1 MEQVRNPTIETPL
14 QADGFRPAFREIAQ
28 FLARPA
34 SDTVLFSDTPFD
46 ELRPSVEDVERLAAR
61 IGLEVAQHGSREL
74 ASGGIDLPVLVI
86 FEDGSAQ
93 ALLETLPDD
102 RIRTSL
108 MPDPASEK
116 GVSLA
121 ELLAKKIRLILSF
134 NVVYLNHLENAEG
147 GAGGRIEKRHWLT
160 TTLAPFWR
168 SYAQVA
174 IAALFVNLLAL
185 ASPLFVMN
193 VYDRVLPNQA
203 TATLWVLALGVA
215 GAVLF
220 DLLLKSVR
228 AALIDYAGRKAD
240 LKLSYLLFEKVLHAT
255 LASRP
260 MSTGEYANRVTQYE
274 FVREF
279 FTSNTLSTIIDSVFV
294 FVFILVIYS
303 VAGWLALIPATAFVI
318 ALIIGFVA
326 QSRIGRRVASANNEA
341 AQRQSLLVETISTIE
356 TVKSL
361 RAERVL
367 LRRWSELAKNA
378 SRTAESI
385 KQLSSWAANMTQ
397 FVQQLV
403 TVALVVAGAYEFSQ
417 GNISSGAIIAT
428 VMLSGRAVAPL
439 GQIAMTLSRMRQAL
453 LSLRI
458 LDAIMQ
464 QPEDRPESSGF
475 VNRDIRS
482 GSIAFRSVA
491 FTYPGAD
498 SPALSGFNLTV
509 QAGERVGIIGRI
521 GSGKTTIGRL
531 LAGLYPPTDGSLL
544 LDGVD
549 VRQYHP
555 SVVRSAVVFASQGAD
570 LFSGSVKEN
579 LLMANPGATD
589 EQIVEAARLAGVD
602 QFVARHPRGY
612 DMPVG
617 ERGNQL
623 SGGQR
628 QAVSIARLL
637 LCDPKVVF
645 LDEPSGAMDLAS
657 ERDLIVKLSN
667 AFKKDVTLIIST
679 HRHSMLQL
687 VDRLVVIDQGRVI
700 ADGPKEAV
708 IAELQKNAQGKR
720 PGQTR

>member
-1 MEQVRNPTIETPL
+1 MEQVRNPTVDTPL
-14 QADGFRPAFREIAQ
+14 NADGFRPAFQEIAQ

-46 ELRPSVEDVERLAAR
+46 ELRPSVEDIERLAAR
-61 IGLEVAQHGSREL
+61 IGLDVTQHSRREL
-74 ASGGIDLPVLVI
+74 AGGGVDLPALVI
-86 FEDGSAQ
+86 FEDGSAM
-93 ALLETLPDD
+93 ALLETMPDD
-102 RIRTSL
+102 RISTAL
-108 MPDPASEK
+108 MPAPGAEEGVALSE
-116 GVSLA
+116 VLA
-121 ELLAKKIRLILSF
+121 RRIRLILSF
-134 NVVYLNHLENAEG
+134 SVIYLNSTENAEG
-147 GAGGRIEKRHWLT
+147 GSAGAIEKRHWLA
-160 TTLAPFWR
+160 TTLMPFWR

-174 IAALFVNLLAL
+174 VAALFVNLLAL

-228 AALIDYAGRKAD
+228 AALIDHAGRKAD

-279 FTSNTLSTIIDSVFV
+279 FTSNTLSTIIDSIFV
-294 FVFILVIYS
+294 FVFIAVIYS
-303 VAGWLALIPATAFVI
+303 VAGWLALIPATAFAI
-318 ALIIGFVA
+318 ALLIGFVT
-326 QSRIGRRVASANNEA
+326 QSRIGRRVAAANNEA

-378 SRTAESI
+378 SRTAEGI
-385 KQLSSWAANMTQ
+385 KQLSSWAANATQ

-475 VNRDIRS
+475 VNREIQS
-482 GSIAFRSVA
+482 GSVVFRSVA
-491 FTYPGAD
+491 FNYPGAD
-498 SPALSGFNLTV
+498 GAALNGFDLSIK
-509 QAGERVGIIGRI
+509 AGERVGIIGRI
-521 GSGKTTIGRL
+521 GSGKTTVGRL
-531 LAGLYPPTDGSLL
+531 LAGLYPPTEGSLL

-570 LFSGSVKEN
+570 LFSGSIKEN
-579 LLMANPGATD
+579 LLMARPGATD
-589 EQIVEAARLAGVD
+589 DEIVAAAKTAGVD
-602 QFVARHPRGY
+602 DFVARHPRGY

-617 ERGNQL
+617 ERGSQL

-637 LCDPKVVF
+637 LSEPRIVF

-657 ERDLIVKLSN
+657 ERDLIVKLN
-667 AFKKDVTLIIST
+667 TAFRKDVTLIIST

-708 IAELQKNAQGKR
+708 IAELQKNAQANR
-720 PGQTR
+720 PGQAR